1 MPPERSPPRNRFKA
15 AKLYCCFF
23 STRFQCKSRCQTAAG
38 FTDTKILAA
47 AAFQNW
53 SSYLKSKQEKW
64 NSKMEELL
72 NKFFFISSP
81 RLRLL
86 SKEAAEVKVDSL
98 RRARRQ
104 KKTSKGR
111 ERRTRGEKKCL
122 LSLILSLSCP
132 ARTVHVQYIV
142 QVLRTI
148 WLRHSD
154 KNGKC
159 REAHPKHWAWKH
171 EELQPRNPKLYA
183 RINPRLK
190 MQSNISRNFT
200 SIHSTEKVFFQMKKT
215 GISDSQRF
223 LKRK

>member
-122 LSLILSLSCP
+122 LSLILLSCSYC
-132 ARTVHVQYIV
+132 ACTVHS
-142 QVLRTI
+142 TGA
-148 WLRHSD
+148 SD
-154 KNGKC
+154 YLAPSFWQKWQMPRSASQNIGLENMKNC
-159 REAHPKHWAWKH
+159 NREI
-171 EELQPRNPKLYA
+171 Q
-183 RINPRLK
+183 
-190 MQSNISRNFT
+190 NFMPALT
-200 SIHSTEKVFFQMKKT
+200 PV
-215 GISDSQRF
+215 
-223 LKRK
+223 

>member
-1 MPPERSPPRNRFKA
+1 
-15 AKLYCCFF
+15 
-23 STRFQCKSRCQTAAG
+23 
-38 FTDTKILAA
+38 
-47 AAFQNW
+47 
-53 SSYLKSKQEKW
+53 
-64 NSKMEELL
+64 MEELL

-132 ARTVHVQYIV
+132 ARTVHVEYIV

-159 REAHPKHWAWKH
+159 REAHPKT
-171 EELQPRNPKLYA
+171 LG
-183 RINPRLK
+183 LK
-190 MQSNISRNFT
+190 T
-200 SIHSTEKVFFQMKKT
+200 
-215 GISDSQRF
+215 
-223 LKRK
+223 